1 MADRRLDSE
10 ESPSLTAA
18 ARAVAPFYRAT
29 LLALAGLL
37 LLPAH
42 EAVAR
47 GGRSSSL
54 QSDSGLVNLEQ
65 RRSIERA
72 QEWIAKAQQPGGHWG
87 EEDGTKVA
95 DTALSTLALMAGG
108 NTVGAGRTI
117 RVTGPNSRVEGPPQL
132 RGPHARAVLE
142 GIRYLARKAW
152 EDVPGKTP
160 GYIQDD
166 TTSKM
171 HGHGFATLAL
181 AQASGNLGGTDVRDI
196 RAWLKGGAGRDA
208 SQLSLADQVRWGLAR
223 AVRVIE
229 RAQDPDSGGWLYD
242 PIPNGHEGSMTVT
255 QIHALRAA
263 RDVGIAVSDVTLR
276 RAYNYVRGSQNLHNR
291 ELYGGFAYQKTNKQR
306 VSYSLTAAALSTFF
320 GLGRYGDEKGDT
332 KIITDGMKF
341 LDRRFDDA
349 LHTRQ
354 WFYYGVFYGAQAIYQ
369 QNDARRLREQ
379 WPRIRAQVIAQQQTD
394 GSFNP
399 VGGDGR
405 SREYSTAMGCL
416 TLQVPLETLPIFQR
430 R

>member
-1 MADRRLDSE
+1 MIAG
-10 ESPSLTAA
+10 PA
-18 ARAVAPFYRAT
+18 ARGT
-29 LLALAGLL
+29 LLAVAALA
-37 LLPAH
+37 LLPVHDA
-42 EAVAR
+42 AAR
-47 GGRSSSL
+47 GGRTSVESTESH
-54 QSDSGLVNLEQ
+54 LVNLEQ
-65 RRSIERA
+65 RRAIERA
-72 QEWIAKAQQPGGHWG
+72 QTWIANAQQPGGHWG

-108 NTVGAGRTI
+108 NTVGAGRVI
-117 RVTGPNSRVEGPPQL
+117 RSSSAESRVEGPPQL
-132 RGPHARAVLE
+132 RGPHARAVLD

-152 EDVPGKTP
+152 EDVPGRVP

-181 AQASGNLGGTDVRDI
+181 AQASGNLGGSDVTDI
-196 RAWLKGGAGRDA
+196 RNWLKGGAGRDA
-208 SQLSLADQVRWGLAR
+208 SQLSLADQVRWALAR

-276 RAYNYVRGSQNLHNR
+276 KAYDYVRDSQNLHNR

-306 VSYSLTAAALSTFF
+306 VSYQLTAAALSTFF
-320 GLGRYGDEKGDT
+320 GLGRYGDEKGDA
-332 KIITDGMKF
+332 KIIKDGMAF
-341 LDRRFDDA
+341 LDRKFEKT
-349 LHTRQ
+349 LHEGQ

-369 QNDARRLREQ
+369 EHDQRRLREQ
-379 WPRIRAQVIAQQQTD
+379 WPRLRARVIRQAQTD
-394 GSFNP
+394 GSFDP

-405 SREYSTAMGCL
+405 SREYCTAMGCL